1 MSPTRTHSPSR
12 RTAKGLLG
20 AAALGV
26 AALITAAP
34 ALAHVH
40 VEADNIEPGEETVL
54 TFDVPNESDTGSP
67 TTQVSVALPNLTAV
81 NTEAVPGW
89 TVRLDRDVAAGTVRS
104 ITWTAAPGTGIGPD
118 QFGLFKASM
127 MLPTTDTVSF
137 PTTQT
142 YGDGTVVRWDQST
155 PPGGA
160 EPEHPAPELNL
171 KKAATPGAA
180 AASSSGPDTTARWL
194 AGAALLVAVAGAA
207 LAVITRRRPQS

>member
-1 MSPTRTHSPSR
+1 MSQFRTRTPSR
-12 RTAKGLLG
+12 RTTKGLLG

-26 AALITAAP
+26 AAVIAAAP
-34 ALAHVH
+34 AFAHVH

-81 NTEAVPGW
+81 NTEAIPGW

-142 YGDGTVVRWDQST
+142 YGDGTVVRWDQSS

-171 KKAATPGAA
+171 KNKVAA

-194 AGAALLVAVAGAA
+194 AGAALLVAVAGTA